1 MITCD
6 AVIDETKTV
15 PTKTVTKKSTFCKVL
30 YVTSFLLIT
39 MALLIVLI
47 GSIYFF

>member
-30 YVTSFLLIT
+30 YVTSFFINYHGIIDST
-39 MALLIVLI
+39 
-47 GSIYFF
+47 SW